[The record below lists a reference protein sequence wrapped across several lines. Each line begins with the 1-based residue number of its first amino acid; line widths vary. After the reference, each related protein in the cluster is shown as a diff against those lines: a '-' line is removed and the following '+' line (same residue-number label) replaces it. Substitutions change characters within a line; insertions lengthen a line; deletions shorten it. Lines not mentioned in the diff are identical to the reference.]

1 MPITPNV
8 TNKYIYNENIKIASK
23 HTHEEFRFNQNSFVI
38 VGKQKQQ
45 EMNKNK
51 EIIVLNHKRSNAINI
66 GMTKLP
72 PPRSIKTAILK
83 MDATIMNREGIEVR
97 ISRTFFFCHICIRIF
112 IFSIMNLEKICTF
125 SRARLKHAPLYF
137 HSKYIHPRKNTRVH
151 DVPTIL
157 QDFRVKVKITFILQS
172 KVN

>member
-1 MPITPNV
+1 L
-8 TNKYIYNENIKIASK
+8 
-23 HTHEEFRFNQNSFVI
+23 FI

-97 ISRTFFFCHICIRIF
+97 IWLFYFLF
-112 IFSIMNLEKICTF
+112 FSISISYNIQKL
-125 SRARLKHAPLYF
+125 LK
-137 HSKYIHPRKNTRVH
+137 N
-151 DVPTIL
+151 
-157 QDFRVKVKITFILQS
+157 
-172 KVN
+172 

>member
-1 MPITPNV
+1 MSTLNRARLIS
-8 TNKYIYNENIKIASK
+8 IYK
-23 HTHEEFRFNQNSFVI
+23 NSSI
-38 VGKQKQQ
+38 VVDKQKQQ

-97 ISRTFFFCHICIRIF
+97 IS
-112 IFSIMNLEKICTF
+112 
-125 SRARLKHAPLYF
+125 
-137 HSKYIHPRKNTRVH
+137 
-151 DVPTIL
+151 
-157 QDFRVKVKITFILQS
+157 
-172 KVN
+172 

>member
-1 MPITPNV
+1 MTRLHLARKRFDI
-8 TNKYIYNENIKIASK
+8 I
-23 HTHEEFRFNQNSFVI
+23 EFFSFVY
-38 VGKQKQQ
+38 KQKQQ

-97 ISRTFFFCHICIRIF
+97 I
-112 IFSIMNLEKICTF
+112 
-125 SRARLKHAPLYF
+125 
-137 HSKYIHPRKNTRVH
+137 
-151 DVPTIL
+151 
-157 QDFRVKVKITFILQS
+157 
-172 KVN
+172 

>member
-1 MPITPNV
+1 MRVSRLYIARKCFDIT
-8 TNKYIYNENIKIASK
+8 KK
-23 HTHEEFRFNQNSFVI
+23 FLFV

-97 ISRTFFFCHICIRIF
+97 I
-112 IFSIMNLEKICTF
+112 L
-125 SRARLKHAPLYF
+125 
-137 HSKYIHPRKNTRVH
+137 
-151 DVPTIL
+151 
-157 QDFRVKVKITFILQS
+157 
-172 KVN
+172 

>member
-1 MPITPNV
+1 MSRLRHA
-8 TNKYIYNENIKIASK
+8 YFNIIES
-23 HTHEEFRFNQNSFVI
+23 FSFV

-97 ISRTFFFCHICIRIF
+97 T
-112 IFSIMNLEKICTF
+112 
-125 SRARLKHAPLYF
+125 YF
-137 HSKYIHPRKNTRVH
+137 
-151 DVPTIL
+151 
-157 QDFRVKVKITFILQS
+157 FILRS
-172 KVN
+172 SN

>member
-1 MPITPNV
+1 MPRNV
-8 TNKYIYNENIKIASK
+8 SHANISCFMIEN
-23 HTHEEFRFNQNSFVI
+23 FSFI

-83 MDATIMNREGIEVR
+83 MDATIMNREGIEVWEY
-97 ISRTFFFCHICIRIF
+97 S
-112 IFSIMNLEKICTF
+112 
-125 SRARLKHAPLYF
+125 F
-137 HSKYIHPRKNTRVH
+137 H
-151 DVPTIL
+151 
-157 QDFRVKVKITFILQS
+157 TFILFSYLFTFGFLVFNEILRKYSQLKNFFLYFFVYNIDS
-172 KVN
+172 EKHDEHIWYNIILIYNNFIFLIKWKLFKRY

>member
-1 MPITPNV
+1 MSRLYHAYFDIT
-8 TNKYIYNENIKIASK
+8 EN
-23 HTHEEFRFNQNSFVI
+23 FLFV

-97 ISRTFFFCHICIRIF
+97 IYHIF
-112 IFSIMNLEKICTF
+112 
-125 SRARLKHAPLYF
+125 
-137 HSKYIHPRKNTRVH
+137 
-151 DVPTIL
+151 
-157 QDFRVKVKITFILQS
+157 FIL
-172 KVN
+172 